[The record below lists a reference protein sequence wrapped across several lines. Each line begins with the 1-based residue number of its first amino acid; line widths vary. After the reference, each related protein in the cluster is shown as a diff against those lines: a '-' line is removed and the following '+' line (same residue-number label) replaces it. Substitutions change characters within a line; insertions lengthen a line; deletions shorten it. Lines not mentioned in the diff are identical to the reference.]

1 MCRLRDINHG
11 HGNFCDD
18 KFSFLSLIY
27 VYGLQFEELHRE
39 IQRELI
45 YERENYNSF
54 AFLLLFSFALR
65 DFVEKILYKYLFF

>member
-45 YERENYNSF
+45 YERENIIIHLHF
-54 AFLLLFSFALR
+54 FSFFHLHC
-65 DFVEKILYKYLFF
+65 EIL

>member
-18 KFSFLSLIY
+18 KFSLIY
-27 VYGLQFEELHRE
+27 VYGLQFEELRRE

-65 DFVEKILYKYLFF
+65 DFVENIIQISFFLNV